1 MKNVKKIYKSN
12 MTFVE
17 TVYFCYG
24 QKAYRKLCKKIFKP
38 TEDQIIEKGGITSL
52 WDKNNGSYIVVI
64 AVKKIKNIVQLKGL
78 IVHEIT
84 HASDYI
90 MRQNDFT
97 DMEFRAYCNQVMYQ
111 SAIEW
116 IDNKLASNRSTRED

>member
-1 MKNVKKIYKSN
+1 MKNVKKIYESN
-12 MTFVE
+12 MTFIK

-24 QKAYRKLCKKIFKP
+24 NKAYKNITEKINNNNEFK
-38 TEDQIIEKGGITSL
+38 QIEKDGITDL
-52 WDKNNGSYIVVI
+52 WKNNNGSYTIVI
-64 AVKKIKNIVQLKGL
+64 AVRKIKNVIQLKGL

-84 HASDYI
+84 HATDFI

>member
-1 MKNVKKIYKSN
+1 MGVVLLSYFFLSPASIVNIYSSEN
-12 MTFVE
+12 
-17 TVYFCYG
+17 
-24 QKAYRKLCKKIFKP
+24 
-38 TEDQIIEKGGITSL
+38 D
-52 WDKNNGSYIVVI
+52 NGSYIVVI

-84 HASDYI
+84 HATDYI

-97 DMEFRAYCNQVMYQ
+97 DMEFRAYCNQAMYQ
-111 SAIEW
+111 SSIEW

>member
-12 MTFVE
+12 MTFIE

-24 QKAYRKLCKKIFKP
+24 QKAYKNATEKINKCNEFKP
-38 TEDQIIEKGGITSL
+38 IEKGGITEL
-52 WDKNNGSYIVVI
+52 WKNNNGSYIVVI

-97 DMEFRAYCNQVMYQ
+97 DMEFRAYCNQAMYQ

>member
-12 MTFVE
+12 MTFIE

-24 QKAYRKLCKKIFKP
+24 QKAYKNITEKINNNEFK
-38 TEDQIIEKGGITSL
+38 QIEKDGITDL
-52 WDKNNGSYIVVI
+52 WKNNNGSYTIVI
-64 AVKKIKNIVQLKGL
+64 AVRKIKNVIQLKGL

-84 HASDYI
+84 HATDFI

-97 DMEFRAYCNQVMYQ
+97 DMEFRAYCNQAMYQ
-111 SAIEW
+111 SAMEW